1 MDIRKLYC
9 DTLTQSQFDQI
20 VAIEQNCGLE
30 PYTPDMLLDCIET
43 LDTYACMDGDTIAGF
58 ITILPASRRMGG
70 GLYIVN
76 LNVAQNYRRQ
86 GVAQRLIVTACAH
99 YAQSHRGPFVT
110 LDVAKNNTAALSLY
124 KKLGFAVTDIPS
136 QNGDTDVMM
145 VALLDQ
151 LCKEKL

>member
-1 MDIRKLYC
+1 M
-9 DTLTQSQFDQI
+9 TQSQFDQI

-30 PYTPDMLLDCIET
+30 PYSSEMLLDCIET
-43 LDTYACMDGDTIAGF
+43 LDTYACMDDDTVAGF

-76 LNVAQNYRRQ
+76 LNVALNYRRQ
-86 GVAQRLIVTACAH
+86 GVAQRLMVTACAH

-110 LDVAKNNTAALSLY
+110 LDVAKHNTAALSLY
-124 KKLGFAVTDIPS
+124 KKLGFVVTDIPS

-145 VALLDQ
+145 VASRDQ
-151 LCKEKL
+151 LCKVKL